1 MSAPAATDR
10 AAPPVA
16 DYLLLA
22 LLATVWGASYTFI
35 KLGVATIPPVTL
47 IAART
52 VIAGVVLLA
61 VLRLRGIRLP
71 TDRRTWRLFAFQA
84 VMNSVVP
91 FTMIAWAETRVD
103 AGLAAILNST
113 SPIFTFL
120 ITWAV
125 TRHEAVTGRKLFG
138 VAAGV
143 CGITLVIGLDAL
155 SGAGQELLPQ
165 LAIVAA
171 TVAYACA
178 AIFGRNFKGLDP
190 MVPAAGSMLSGAAML
205 VPLSLAFD
213 RPWTLA
219 PSASSLAALLGLA
232 VVSTALAFVI
242 YFRLLASLGSVA
254 TMAQAYLRVPVGV
267 AIGAVFLAETPA
279 PTALA
284 GLVLVV
290 IGVAAM
296 TLPKRA
302 KPQTA

>member
-1 MSAPAATDR
+1 MPADR
-10 AAPPVA
+10 AAPPLA

-22 LLATVWGASYTFI
+22 LLATLWGASYSFI

-52 VIAGVVLLA
+52 LIAGGILLL
-61 VLRLRGIRLP
+61 VLRLRGIALP
-71 TDRRTWRLFAFQA
+71 TDGQTWRLFAVQA
-84 VMNSVVP
+84 LVNSTIP
-91 FTMIAWAETRVD
+91 FVLIAWGETRID

-120 ITWAV
+120 FTWAV

-143 CGITLVIGLDAL
+143 AGITLVIGLDAL
-155 SGAGQELLPQ
+155 SGAGQQLLPQ

-171 TVAYACA
+171 TVCYGIA
-178 AIFGRNFKGLDP
+178 AIFGRNFKDLDP
-190 MVPAAGSMLSGAAML
+190 MVPAAGSMLAGAAML
-205 VPLSLAFD
+205 IPLSLLLD
-213 RPWTLA
+213 RPWALA
-219 PSASSLAALLGLA
+219 PSAASLGALAGLA

-242 YFRLLASLGSVA
+242 YFRLIASLGSVA

-267 AIGAVFLAETPA
+267 AIGVVFLGETPA
-279 PTALA
+279 PTALS
-284 GLVLVV
+284 GLALVV

-296 TLPKRA
+296 TLPNRALAKA
-302 KPQTA
+302 KPA

>member
-1 MSAPAATDR
+1 MPADR

-22 LLATVWGASYTFI
+22 LLATLWGASYSFI

-52 VIAGVVLLA
+52 LIAGAILLL
-61 VLRLRGIRLP
+61 VLRLRGIALP
-71 TDRRTWRLFAFQA
+71 SDGRTWRLFAVQA
-84 VMNSVVP
+84 LVNSTIP
-91 FTMIAWAETRVD
+91 FVLIAWGETRVD

-120 ITWAV
+120 FTWAV
-125 TRHEAVTGRKLFG
+125 TRHEAVTGRKLLG

-143 CGITLVIGLDAL
+143 AGITLVIGLDAL
-155 SGAGQELLPQ
+155 SGAGQQLLPQ

-171 TVAYACA
+171 TVCYGIA

-190 MVPAAGSMLSGAAML
+190 MVPAAGSMLAGAAML
-205 VPLSLAFD
+205 IPLSLLLD
-213 RPWTLA
+213 RPWALA
-219 PSASSLAALLGLA
+219 PSTASLGALAGLA

-242 YFRLLASLGSVA
+242 YFRLIASLGSVA
-254 TMAQAYLRVPVGV
+254 TMAQAYLRVPIGV
-267 AIGAVFLAETPA
+267 AIGVVFLGETPA
-279 PTALA
+279 PTALS

-296 TLPKRA
+296 TLPGRTRATA
-302 KPQTA
+302 KPA